1 MGDLCKVELKQ
12 TLSAMYHTDL
22 LNGEQCVS
30 LPSSAERIPEASR
43 KVRTPSPDVPG
54 AFEDS
59 NANPKNLWSQPRL
72 MRSPRL
78 DIGYSSIYPAEE
90 EMQKALDEESRLLGL
105 HTPSA
110 VKNFRSEYHVAVS
123 CMIDDL
129 ASVSWFTWHKT
140 MYIELCSERCEIW
153 LMGLPHMVFVTNGI
167 RTSVDEVEFRIPG
180 YKLVSARQK
189 KGDEIY
195 RLVYT
200 KDFQFRTWL

>member
-1 MGDLCKVELKQ
+1 MI
-12 TLSAMYHTDL
+12 TDSL
-22 LNGEQCVS
+22 DGERYVS
-30 LPSSAERIPEASR
+30 LPSSDGWIPVASR
-43 KVRTPSPDVPG
+43 KVRSPSADIPG
-54 AFEDS
+54 VSEDS
-59 NANPKNLWSQPRL
+59 NVSPKNSCAILRPL
-72 MRSPRL
+72 ILKRSPRL
-78 DIGYSSIYPAEE
+78 DLAYDAIYAGDDEL
-90 EMQKALDEESRLLGL
+90 QKALDRESRLLGL

-110 VKNFRSEYHVAVS
+110 VKNFRCEYQVPVS

-153 LMGLPHMVFVTNGI
+153 LMGLPHMVFVTNGV
-167 RTSVDEVEFRIPG
+167 RTRCDEVDFKIPG

-200 KDFQFRTWL
+200 KDFQSRTWL